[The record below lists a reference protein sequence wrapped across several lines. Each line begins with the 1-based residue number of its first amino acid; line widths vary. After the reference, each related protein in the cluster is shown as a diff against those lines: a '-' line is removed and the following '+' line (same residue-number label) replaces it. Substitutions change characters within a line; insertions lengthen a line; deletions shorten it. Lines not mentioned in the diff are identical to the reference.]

1 MFVANSKSLLLAKIG
16 NKPMPERRYFKSIKF
31 KKLMKKLMLT
41 INVLE
46 NRDAS
51 FGGSTEVALSGSTC
65 TCTCTCC
72 KDNNDNEKT

>member
-1 MFVANSKSLLLAKIG
+1 MFVANTKSLLLAKIG
-16 NKPMPERRYFKSIKF
+16 NKPMPERRYFKAIKF
-31 KKLMKKLMLT
+31 KKFMKNLKLN

-65 TCTCTCC
+65 T
-72 KDNNDNEKT
+72 